1 MAGIAL
7 TLLLLAAVAGY
18 ALRLARPASEAVRLR
33 NAWRLQP
40 SERSDFAW
48 IPPQFPPGFNV
59 ERRPATEEFRA
70 IAATVGVGAIDGD
83 WNKALALAQH
93 LTERAEDK
101 GAIQA
106 DPSTS
111 YRLIRRG
118 YGYCA
123 DFVKVFLALAH
134 ASGLCARQWGFSFD
148 GFGGHG
154 HTIVELFD
162 RQRGRWV
169 MVDVY
174 NNFHFVDA
182 ETGEQFLAPG
192 ETGEIILRAPQLMSG
207 YWNNP
212 AETAAALRRHGDG
225 GPWLHT
231 GDLGYLD
238 ADSYM
243 FIVDR
248 QKDLIKTSGYQ
259 VWPREVEEAIA
270 SHPAVSEVGVAGI
283 PDAKKGE
290 AVKAWVVLRA
300 GQTVSEAD
308 LRAFCRDTLAPY
320 KVPSHIDFR
329 ENLPKTMVGKVLR
342 RALRDG
348 G

>member
-70 IAATVGVGAIDGD
+70 IVATVGVGAIDGD

-182 ETGEQFLAPG
+182 ETGEPMGAL
-192 ETGEIILRAPQLMSG
+192 ELREALQGRGP
-207 YWNNP
+207 
-212 AETAAALRRHGDG
+212 AAALRANGRGRPGFVHEHKALDYYRRGLDQWYLMWG
-225 GPWLHT
+225 NAVFSYYAHPLVRA
-231 GDLGYLD
+231 LGRVSRVLAHAAANLVGIQPGIRIYPSPENVALVRR
-238 ADSYM
+238 M
-243 FIVDR
+243 F
-248 QKDLIKTSGYQ
+248 
-259 VWPREVEEAIA
+259 A
-270 SHPAVSEVGVAGI
+270 
-283 PDAKKGE
+283 
-290 AVKAWVVLRA
+290 
-300 GQTVSEAD
+300 
-308 LRAFCRDTLAPY
+308 
-320 KVPSHIDFR
+320 
-329 ENLPKTMVGKVLR
+329 LR
-342 RALRDG
+342 RRLWVIAGAFSLLLVALVVQLALMAGLARSAR
-348 G
+348 